1 MSKIEELSLAGIAQ
15 KQFLNYAM
23 SVIVDRALP
32 DVRDGL
38 KPVNRRILWSMSEMG
53 VRYNTQYKKSARIV
67 GDVIGKYHPHGD
79 IAVYDALVRMAQSFK
94 MRAELIDGQGN
105 YGSIDG
111 DSAAAMR
118 YTECRMSIFAT
129 NMFNDIEY
137 NTVRMVNNYDG
148 NEQIPEVLPIRYPNL
163 LVNGTD
169 GIAVGMACSVLPH
182 NPIEVLNCLK
192 ECITDRMKNEPFD
205 LQKYMAIL
213 PAPDFPTGGLVHN
226 LKDMENVW
234 LNGRG
239 SVRLRAKWHEEEGK
253 NGNSIIII
261 DEIPYQVNKEKVIL
275 RISELLKPNKETG
288 KVAIDEIKEFRDE
301 SDKEGIR
308 IYIELKKDIEAE
320 VFFNK
325 LIKLT
330 DLENSQSYNINVLVN
345 GEPKTIGMIDV
356 FNEFVNHRINII
368 TKRTEYLDLEA
379 AKKQHLLGGLIKALE
394 KIDEVIELIKSSK
407 DSNSAKESL
416 IQFLE
421 IDMIQAQSI
430 IDMRLNKLTSG
441 EVEDLKAQIKKL
453 EEDRNNYKEILS
465 NDQKKLE
472 VALQETEEEISL
484 FANVKRN
491 EDRVYSRRLSS
502 YVSHKLNTDLAAL
515 TKEEDCT
522 ILFSNQ
528 GYIRRMPVS
537 QVEMQNRGTRGK
549 KLMKLKND
557 DFILSSIN
565 SHSHDALL
573 LVTEKGQVYSLYAYE
588 ITDSLTGRHINNILQ
603 IEKDD
608 KIILIKSLNYEES
621 KDLDLLM
628 VTKNGIVKKTKLEEY
643 SSSFRKSGLIGIN
656 LREDDKVVSAEIAG
670 ESDKIMLVNDK
681 NLIII
686 FESSKL
692 RSLSRN
698 SIGVRGMNLENSI
711 VIGAGVINKDGYV
724 VTVATKGA
732 VKITK
737 ETEYKTQSR
746 GGKGVRIFKESEKTG
761 SLFKAITSQNLDK
774 DIITTTKNGII
785 NKISLVDISITG
797 RTTSGVK
804 LIKIDEGDSLADTFI
819 VDKIIEEDNELDF
832 NEEEIDTLNI
842 QKSQDEEE

>member
-1 MSKIEELSLAGIAQ
+1 MSKIEELSLVGIAQ

-79 IAVYDALVRMAQSFK
+79 TAVYDALVRMAQNFK

-129 NMFNDIEY
+129 NMFKDIEY

-192 ECITDRMKNEPFD
+192 ECIIDRIKNEPFD

-239 SVRLRAKWHEEEGK
+239 SVKLRAKWHEEEGK
-253 NGNSIIII
+253 SGNSIIII

-275 RISELLKPNKETG
+275 RISELLKPNKQTG
-288 KVAIDEIKEFRDE
+288 KAEIDEIKEFRDE

-308 IYIELKKDIEAE
+308 IFIELKKDIEAE

-356 FNEFVNHRINII
+356 FREFVNHRINII

-379 AKKQHLLGGLIKALE
+379 SKKQHLLGGLIKALE
-394 KIDEVIELIKSSK
+394 KIDEVIELIKRSK
-407 DSNSAKESL
+407 DSNTAKESL

-441 EVEDLKAQIKKL
+441 EVEDLKLEIKKL
-453 EEDRNNYKEILS
+453 EDDRSNYKEILS
-465 NDQKKLE
+465 SEQKKLE

-491 EDRVYSRRLSS
+491 EDRVYSRRLTT

-528 GYIRRMPVS
+528 GYIRRMPTS

-557 DFILSSIN
+557 DFIFSSIN

-573 LVTEKGQVYSLYAYE
+573 LVTAKGQVYSLYAYE
-588 ITDSLTGRHINNILQ
+588 ITDSLAGRHINNILQ
-603 IEKDD
+603 IEKND

-621 KDLDLLM
+621 KNLDLLM
-628 VTKNGIVKKTKLEEY
+628 VTEKGMVKKTKLEEY

-656 LREDDKVVSAEIAG
+656 LREDDKVVSAEIAN
-670 ESDKIMLVNDK
+670 ETDNIMLVNDK

-686 FESSKL
+686 FESSQL

-711 VIGAGVINKDGYV
+711 VIGAGVVSKEGYI
-724 VTVATKGA
+724 VTIAEKGV

-737 ETEYKTQSR
+737 ESEYKTQSR

-761 SLFKAITSQNLDK
+761 GLFKAITTETLNK
-774 DIITTTKNGII
+774 DVITTTKNGII
-785 NKISLVDISITG
+785 NKISLQDISVTG
-797 RTTSGVK
+797 RNTSGVK
-804 LIKIDEGDSLADTFI
+804 LIKIDEEDKLADTFI
-819 VDKIIEEDNELDF
+819 VDKIIEDLEDVLIQDDEILENDI
-832 NEEEIDTLNI
+832 NEEE
-842 QKSQDEEE
+842 

>member
-79 IAVYDALVRMAQSFK
+79 TAVYDALVRMAQSFK

>member
-1 MSKIEELSLAGIAQ
+1 MSKIENRSLVKIAQ
-15 KQFLNYAM
+15 QQFLNYAM

-38 KPVNRRILWSMSEMG
+38 KPVNRRILWSMHEMG

-79 IAVYDALVRMAQSFK
+79 SAVYEALVRMAQNFK

-118 YTECRMSIFAT
+118 YTECRMSVFAT
-129 NMFNDIEY
+129 NMFKDMEY
-137 NTVRMVNNYDG
+137 KTVNMVNNYDG
-148 NEQIPEVLPIRYPNL
+148 SEQIPEVLPIRYPNL
-163 LVNGTD
+163 LVNGTE

-192 ECITDRMKNEPFD
+192 EFIIDRIKNEPFD
-205 LQKYMAIL
+205 LQKYMSIM

-253 NGNSIIII
+253 NGNAIIII
-261 DEIPYQVNKEKVIL
+261 DEIPYQVNKEKVIIK
-275 RISELLKPNKETG
+275 ISELLKPNKQTG
-288 KVAIDEIKEFRDE
+288 KAEIEEIKEFRDE
-301 SDKEGIR
+301 SDKDGIR

-330 DLENSQSYNINVLVN
+330 DLETSQSYNINVLVN
-345 GEPKTIGMIDV
+345 GEPKTIGMVDV
-356 FNEFVNHRINII
+356 FNEFINHRINVI
-368 TKRTEYLDLEA
+368 TKRTEYLDAEA
-379 AKKQHLLGGLIKALE
+379 AKKQHLLNGLIKALE
-394 KIDEVIELIKSSK
+394 KIDEVIELIKKSK

-416 IQFLE
+416 INFLE
-421 IDMIQAQSI
+421 IDMLQAQSI

-441 EVEDLKAQIKKL
+441 EVEDLKVEIKNL
-453 EEDRNNYKEILS
+453 EESRCIYKEILS
-465 NDQKKLE
+465 SEHKKLE

-491 EDRVYSRRLSS
+491 EDRVYSKRLTSH
-502 YVSHKLNTDLAAL
+502 VFHKLNTDLAAL

-522 ILFSNQ
+522 ILYSNQ
-528 GYIRRMPVS
+528 GYIRRIPVS

-557 DFILSSIN
+557 DFIFSSIN

-573 LVTEKGQVYSLYAYE
+573 FVTEKGQVYSLYAYE

-603 IEKDD
+603 IDKND
-608 KIILIKSLNYEES
+608 KIILIKSLNYNES
-621 KDLDLLM
+621 KELDLLM
-628 VTKNGIVKKTKLEEY
+628 VTQQGLVKKTKLEEY
-643 SSSFRKSGLIGIN
+643 GGSFRKSGLIGIN
-656 LREDDKVVSAEIAG
+656 LREDDKVVSAEIA
-670 ESDKIMLVNDK
+670 SDNDNIMLVNDK

-686 FESSKL
+686 FESSQL

-711 VIGAGVINKDGYV
+711 VIGAGVISKEGYI
-724 VTVATKGA
+724 VTVADKGA
-732 VKITK
+732 IKVTK
-737 ETEYKTQSR
+737 ESEYKTQSR
-746 GGKGVRIFKESEKTG
+746 GGKGVRIFKESDKTG
-761 SLFKAITSQNLDK
+761 GLFKAIATETLDK

-785 NKISLVDISITG
+785 NKISLQEISVTG
-797 RTTSGVK
+797 RNTSGVK
-804 LIKIDEGDSLADTFI
+804 LIKIDSDDELADTFI
-819 VDKIIEEDNELDF
+819 ADKVEESVEIIESNV
-832 NEEEIDTLNI
+832 EEEDVV
-842 QKSQDEEE
+842 EE

>member
-1 MSKIEELSLAGIAQ
+1 MSKIESKSLVQIAQ
-15 KQFLNYAM
+15 QQFLNYAM

-79 IAVYDALVRMAQSFK
+79 SAVYEALVRMAQPFK

-111 DSAAAMR
+111 DGAAAMR
-118 YTECRMSIFAT
+118 YTECRMSVFAT
-129 NMFNDIEY
+129 NMFKDMEY
-137 NTVRMVNNYDG
+137 KTVNMVNNYDG
-148 NEQIPEVLPIRYPNL
+148 SEQIPEVLPIRYPNL
-163 LVNGTD
+163 LVNGTE

-192 ECITDRMKNEPFD
+192 ECILDRIKNEPFD
-205 LQKYMAIL
+205 LQKYML
-213 PAPDFPTGGLVHN
+213 MMPAPDFPTGGLVHS

-234 LNGRG
+234 LTGRG
-239 SVRLRAKWHEEEGK
+239 SVKLRAKWHEEEGK
-253 NGNSIIII
+253 NDNSIIII
-261 DEIPYQVNKEKVIL
+261 DEIPYQVNKEKVII
-275 RISELLKPNKETG
+275 RISELLKPNKQTG
-288 KVAIDEIKEFRDE
+288 KAEIDEIKEFRDE

-356 FNEFVNHRINII
+356 FREFINHRLNII

-379 AKKQHLLGGLIKALE
+379 AKKQHLLSGLIKALE
-394 KIDEVIELIKSSK
+394 KIDEVIELIKKSK
-407 DSNSAKESL
+407 DSNSAKEAL
-416 IQFLE
+416 IEFLE

-441 EVEDLKAQIKKL
+441 EVEDLKVEIKNL
-453 EEDRNNYKEILS
+453 EEDRNKYKEILS
-465 NDQKKLE
+465 SEQKKLE

-491 EDRVYSRRLSS
+491 EDRVYSRRLTT
-502 YVSHKLNTDLAAL
+502 YVAHKLNTDLAAL

-557 DFILSSIN
+557 DFIFSSIN

-573 LVTEKGQVYSLYAYE
+573 FVTEKGQVYSLYAYE
-588 ITDSLTGRHINNILQ
+588 ITDSLAGRHINNILQ
-603 IEKDD
+603 IDKND
-608 KIILIKSLNYEES
+608 KIILIKSLNYTES
-621 KDLDLLM
+621 KELDLLM
-628 VTKNGIVKKTKLEEY
+628 VTQQGLVKKTKLEEY
-643 SSSFRKSGLIGIN
+643 NGSFRKSGLIGIN
-656 LREDDKVVSAEIAG
+656 LREGDKVVSAEIASN
-670 ESDKIMLVNDK
+670 EDNIMLVNDK

-686 FESSKL
+686 FESSQL

-698 SIGVRGMNLENSI
+698 SIGVRGMSLEDSI
-711 VIGAGVINKDGYV
+711 VIGAGVVSKSGYI
-724 VTVATKGA
+724 VTVAEKG
-732 VKITK
+732 VIKVTK
-737 ETEYKTQSR
+737 ESEYKTQSR

-761 SLFKAITSQNLDK
+761 GLFKAITTETLDK
-774 DIITTTKNGII
+774 DIITTTKNGVI
-785 NKISLVDISITG
+785 NKISLEDISVTG
-797 RTTSGVK
+797 RNTSGVK
-804 LIKIDEGDSLADTFI
+804 LIKLDEDDNLADTFI
-819 VDKIIEEDNELDF
+819 ADKIEIEDAIEISEYSEDVELKQ
-832 NEEEIDTLNI
+832 E
-842 QKSQDEEE
+842 